1 MERYT
6 CPRELLP
13 VVESALAAEGY
24 EIAAPLQRAVGG
36 ARTTVMTRGAAVI
49 TLHEDAGSDMADIN
63 VYNNGDQG
71 GLAVLETL
79 PLLFSTSLDRPRPR

>member
-63 VYNNGDQG
+63 VYNKDDQG

-79 PLLFSTSLDRPRPR
+79 PLLFSTSLDRPRRR